1 MGSSQTRD
9 QSGVPCIGR
18 QILIH
23 WTTKEVLAIF
33 RLDWFCF
40 CVLFCFFVFVLARQL
55 LWNSPKMMCLSVA
68 HSLLLLVAFHCMDF
82 TSWWDICVVSHEFTF
97 FFFKS
102 VLGAEKWQEMITGSA
117 ILYFLFV
124 EKVQWSRGCSWKTE
138 DRGMVKNE
146 ANGASEKENPRGK
159 LI

>member
-1 MGSSQTRD
+1 MLGLCVQTFSSLSHCGGFFCCGAEAVGSESLFAPWHMGSFQTRN

-33 RLDWFCF
+33 WLDWFCF
-40 CVLFCFFVFVLARQL
+40 WGLFCFFVFVLAQQL

-97 FFFKS
+97 FKKINFR
-102 VLGAEKWQEMITGSA
+102 GW
-117 ILYFLFV
+117 
-124 EKVQWSRGCSWKTE
+124 KVARN
-138 DRGMVKNE
+138 DN
-146 ANGASEKENPRGK
+146 
-159 LI
+159 